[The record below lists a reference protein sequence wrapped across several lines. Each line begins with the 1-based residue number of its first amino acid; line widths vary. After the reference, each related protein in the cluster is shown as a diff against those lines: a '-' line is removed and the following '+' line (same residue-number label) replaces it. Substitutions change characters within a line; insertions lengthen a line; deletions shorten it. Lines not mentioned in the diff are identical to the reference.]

1 MDVATNSGWLS
12 WRTRRGVRAPVLML
26 PVLACANAL
35 ALLPQAALACA
46 SCGCTLSADA
56 AMGYSVSAGWDLS
69 VEYDYIH
76 QDQLRSGTHA
86 VSAVPDGDELERETL
101 SRYVTTGLSF
111 SPNTQ
116 WNFKLLVPYVSR
128 THSTFGEYDST
139 QPLGELS
146 SSRSSSIGDIRLL
159 ASYQGFLP
167 TRNLG
172 VQLGIKLPTGAY
184 GTAVEF
190 YAGPAAGTPLDA
202 SLQPGT
208 GSTDV
213 ILGGYYYRPISQN
226 FDFFVNGQFQSAVAH
241 RMDQPGNDYRP
252 GNSTTV
258 GVGLRYEHVP
268 AWVPQVQ
275 LNLLHKSR
283 DQGALAD
290 VQNTAGTV
298 AYVSPG
304 LTGRVSDRLH
314 LFAFVQVPF
323 YSNLYGYQLFPRYTL
338 SAGANYAF

>member
-1 MDVATNSGWLS
+1 
-12 WRTRRGVRAPVLML
+12 ML

-139 QPLGELS
+139 QPLPGAEQLAQLEHWRHPPASPAIRVSCPPVTSACSWGS
-146 SSRSSSIGDIRLL
+146 SCR
-159 ASYQGFLP
+159 P
-167 TRNLG
+167 
-172 VQLGIKLPTGAY
+172 GAY

-202 SLQPGT
+202 SLQPGHW
-208 GSTDV
+208 
-213 ILGGYYYRPISQN
+213 Q
-226 FDFFVNGQFQSAVAH
+226 H
-241 RMDQPGNDYRP
+241 RCDPWC
-252 GNSTTV
+252 V
-258 GVGLRYEHVP
+258 L
-268 AWVPQVQ
+268 
-275 LNLLHKSR
+275 
-283 DQGALAD
+283 
-290 VQNTAGTV
+290 
-298 AYVSPG
+298 
-304 LTGRVSDRLH
+304 
-314 LFAFVQVPF
+314 
-323 YSNLYGYQLFPRYTL
+323 L
-338 SAGANYAF
+338 SAHQPELRFLRERAVPERGRTSHGPAGQ